1 MWARRKNSLDDL
13 RSDDLAGTAPGG
25 EEVNDHEALLA
36 ESGVEVGLAVIHIES
51 VFCLFRAQGWRK
63 CGRSR
68 ARVPNET
75 YVVRLW
81 TPVAVDIVAEKLRL
95 VVVVVMLW
103 LNRVEER
110 KAVAVVVA
118 DLNADVGGVRLR
130 WSAELARV
138 RERIRE
144 ADILE
149 GVWGRNYIQVQLC
162 NGIINKMMMVGWR
175 ML

>member
-1 MWARRKNSLDDL
+1 MGARRNSLDDL

-36 ESGVEVGLAVIHIES
+36 ESGVEFGLAVNHVES

-63 CGRSR
+63 CGR
-68 ARVPNET
+68 ARVCANKT
-75 YVVRLW
+75 YVARLW
-81 TPVAVDIVAEKLRL
+81 TPVEVDMVAEKLRL
-95 VVVVVMLW
+95 VVAVMLW

-110 KAVAVVVA
+110 KVAVVVVVA

-149 GVWGRNYIQVQLC
+149 GVWGRDYIQVQLC
-162 NGIINKMMMVGWR
+162 NGTINKMMMVGWR

>member
-1 MWARRKNSLDDL
+1 M
-13 RSDDLAGTAPGG
+13 
-25 EEVNDHEALLA
+25 
-36 ESGVEVGLAVIHIES
+36 
-51 VFCLFRAQGWRK
+51 
-63 CGRSR
+63 
-68 ARVPNET
+68 PNET

-81 TPVAVDIVAEKLRL
+81 TPVEVDMVAEKLRL
-95 VVVVVMLW
+95 VVVVMLW
-103 LNRVEER
+103 LNGAEER
-110 KAVAVVVA
+110 KVAVAVVA

-144 ADILE
+144 ADIVE
-149 GVWGRNYIQVQLC
+149 GVWGRGYIQVQLC

>member
-1 MWARRKNSLDDL
+1 MGARRKNSLDDL

-25 EEVNDHEALLA
+25 EEVDDHEALLA
-36 ESGVEVGLAVIHIES
+36 ESGVEVGLAVNHVES
-51 VFCLFRAQGWRK
+51 VFCLFRERK
-63 CGRSR
+63 AGANAGGR

-81 TPVAVDIVAEKLRL
+81 TPVAVDMVAEKLRL
-95 VVVVVMLW
+95 VVVVMLW
-103 LNRVEER
+103 LNGAEER
-110 KAVAVVVA
+110 KVAVVVVA

-144 ADILE
+144 ADIVE
-149 GVWGRNYIQVQLC
+149 GVWGRDYIQVQLC
-162 NGIINKMMMVGWR
+162 NGIIDKMMMVGW
-175 ML
+175 